1 MELIASVV
9 VLCLPL
15 LILYFNERGRR
26 IEEEGKVKKLK
37 KAILIGNAMSAEQLD
52 KLVG

>member
-1 MELIASVV
+1 MESIAAIL

-15 LILYFNERGRR
+15 FVLYFNERSRR
-26 IEEEGKVKKLK
+26 IEKEGKVKKLK